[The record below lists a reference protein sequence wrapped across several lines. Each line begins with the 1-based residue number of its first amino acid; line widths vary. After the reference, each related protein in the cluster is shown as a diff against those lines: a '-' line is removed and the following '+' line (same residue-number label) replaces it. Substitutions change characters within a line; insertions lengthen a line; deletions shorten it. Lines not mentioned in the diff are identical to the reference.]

1 MSLVVLDIE
10 CVEKNII
17 KELGIFHNGT
27 IRGYSF
33 LPPKKYKPS
42 KQTYWLT
49 NLLHNIHWQSGAYD
63 YTQLE
68 NILNVENFEHAEF
81 FAKGSEKCKILSQ
94 ILNKPVEKLGNLSCP
109 PASALVFRNEK
120 GECDWICS
128 SYPLRHLKTLHCAE
142 RKAYVY
148 GLWTKTHL
156 ALPPVTS
163 KNRFARPKCCWEIR
177 IYCYLKYIIK

>member
-1 MSLVVLDIE
+1 MTVKYFTNQFDAILHNESSRFRHRMRG
-10 CVEKNII
+10 KNII

-94 ILNKPVEKLGNLSCP
+94 ILNKPVENLDNLPCP

-156 ALPPVTS
+156 GL
-163 KNRFARPKCCWEIR
+163 
-177 IYCYLKYIIK
+177 

>member
-63 YTQLE
+63 YTQSE
-68 NILNVENFEHAEF
+68 NILNVDNFEHAEF
-81 FAKGSEKCKILSQ
+81 FAKGEEESAKF
-94 ILNKPVEKLGNLSCP
+94 CP
-109 PASALVFRNEK
+109 
-120 GECDWICS
+120 
-128 SYPLRHLKTLHCAE
+128 KT
-142 RKAYVY
+142 
-148 GLWTKTHL
+148 
-156 ALPPVTS
+156 
-163 KNRFARPKCCWEIR
+163 
-177 IYCYLKYIIK
+177 

>member
-1 MSLVVLDIE
+1 MTVNYFTNQFDAILHNEPSRFRHRMCGKKHHQRIGYFSQWDNTGILV
-10 CVEKNII
+10 
-17 KELGIFHNGT
+17 FT
-27 IRGYSF
+27 SQ
-33 LPPKKYKPS
+33 KYKPS

-94 ILNKPVEKLGNLSCP
+94 ILNKPVENLDNLSCP

-156 ALPPVTS
+156 GL
-163 KNRFARPKCCWEIR
+163 
-177 IYCYLKYIIK
+177 